1 MKRDELIISSYELK
15 DGDTIKNPKTNE
27 IREVYRVDTTNEGY
41 VNIWWSEREI
51 DRYKDGSI
59 FKGVA

>member
-1 MKRDELIISSYELK
+1 MSVELIISSHELQ

-41 VNIWWSEREI
+41 INIWWSEREM
-51 DRYKDGSI
+51 DRYQDGSI

>member
-1 MKRDELIISSYELK
+1 MSVELIISSYELK

-41 VNIWWSEREI
+41 VNIWWSEHEM
-51 DRYKDGSI
+51 DRYQDGSI